1 MVGAYIGLGT
11 FEVYIYDVEQISFT
25 KDGKDS
31 HVNIARSSVGDIMV
45 NDDVY
50 NNLMTG
56 KASLSKAL
64 QGLGKASPALLYAT
78 MYQNKD
84 TMVNK
89 WSLSLPSGK

>member
-1 MVGAYIGLGT
+1 MTGAYIGLGT
-11 FEVYIYDVEQISFT
+11 FEVFVYDVEQIKFM
-25 KDGKDS
+25 KDGKES

-45 NDDVY
+45 NDDIFNSLIV
-50 NNLMTG
+50 G
-56 KASLSKAL
+56 KQSLSKAM
-64 QGLGKASPALLYAT
+64 QGLGKASPALLYAS